1 MATYNRT
8 KKVYYTIAYGK
19 LKRYEGE
26 GKSSEFTGIDGIFT
40 GITLREREINGEKK
54 VFTDFNFVD
63 GNENFCISCE
73 KFGSNGTTIIRC
85 LVNVK
90 DFSKKIL
97 VETWQTEK
105 KGKTY
110 TNVSLSQDGK
120 RVSWVDIPEVETFQ
134 IATGETVKSTKKRDG
149 YIESLIDSINAAVH
163 GEGGPAASVR
173 EPDPDPAEDA
183 PQQQAPE
190 AEPGYGP
197 EPPFPNYV
205 PNAGL

>member
-40 GITLREREINGEKK
+40 GITQREHEISGEKK

-73 KFGSNGTTIIRC
+73 KFGSSCITIIRS

-90 DFSKKIL
+90 DFSQKIL
-97 VETWQTEK
+97 IETWM
-105 KGKTY
+105 KGVY
-110 TNVSLSQDGK
+110 TNVSLSQNGQGIK
-120 RVSWVDIPEVETFQ
+120 WVNIPEVETYQ
-134 IATGETVKSTKKRDG
+134 LPTGETVKSLKKRDA
-149 YIESLIDSINAAVH
+149 YIESLIEKINAAVH
-163 GEGGPAASVR
+163 GEGSPAASVR
-173 EPDPDPAEDA
+173 EPDPEPAEDA
-183 PQQQAPE
+183 PQPQAPE
-190 AEPGYGP
+190 AAPGYGP
-197 EPPFPNYV
+197 EPPFPSYV